1 MLVKADK
8 WLVLQDGTCMNMDT
22 GGIMWAS
29 KNSQGQKCFKLVDD
43 KGKVHFYLQ
52 RDLLKER
59 NEIKRV
65 ENALAAQ
72 MDYEEYGDKVI
83 SQHIHGTPQIV
94 EDFQDSIE
102 VSYEEANKKLKDSIV
117 NGKSKEEKLKNKEVR
132 DNIKTIMDFID
143 S

>member
-8 WLVLQDGTCMNMDT
+8 WLVLEDGTCMNLDN

-29 KNSQGQKCFKLVDD
+29 KNSQGQKCFKLIDD

-65 ENALAAQ
+65 ENALAAK

-83 SQHIHGTPQIV
+83 SQHIEGTPQIV
-94 EDFQDSIE
+94 EDFQDSVE

-117 NGKSKEEKLKNKEVR
+117 NGKSKQEKLKNKEVR
-132 DNIKTIMDFID
+132 DNIKTIMNFIE